1 MAPADFTGPSAD
13 EVMRDQEMARI
24 MAQGPQA
31 PVAPVVTPPQ
41 AQAAPPTQM
50 AAVPPTTQT
59 DVTAPMMPPERAE
72 RAPVAPAVTAPQPQ
86 APQQALGTG
95 LRVPG
100 MPPSVQQT
108 AQAGQQTAAAVQAQ
122 PTMNYQNIL
131 VAASQDPN
139 ALMRASEQVGGQ
151 WGRVYAATAKE
162 QLSNTKNQ
170 QAGEAQGETAANT
183 GRGVDRIM
191 RRDPEPNSVGFYAKQ
206 YLLRR
211 LGMGKEADE
220 LLGKTTFSF
229 QNVTDENGQAYS
241 IKLRGD
247 GMAMAG
253 YDTSGQEIAGDKL
266 QQLASQAVASKQ
278 GFQKGEFLVDED
290 NMPFQQMVNPA
301 NPRQQILSPVGHT
314 KQPKG
319 RLTRSTQSAG
329 LAGEQA
335 GARAGGAEVGRNV
348 AEQTGRVVT
357 GQLPR
362 ISLMGDQNAP
372 QAAPGAATSTAG
384 PVPPG
389 QVSAG
394 GQGLRVSTPDGGVIV
409 PSAKFKEQQRIRE
422 KAATEGIET
431 AETLPRENIKLNAK
445 RADDEAKKSTAFN
458 QQARSLDSIIRF
470 TEEKPEFFGAWIGGE
485 AYRAFQLAQTDDAKR
500 AALDRLAQTANIS
513 KPDRPRFQELV
524 NDIRRVELAGIT
536 GSGLSASQLNTERES
551 QRAVNAY
558 AVSLSDT
565 PQAARIQAEIA
576 KAQVDYQRQYARWL
590 GGLGAAELRQSPA
603 RLQRDFDDKIGDKIY
618 SDLMPKLEALR
629 KNPRGTVDFRSNQ

>member
-1 MAPADFTGPSAD
+1 
-13 EVMRDQEMARI
+13 
-24 MAQGPQA
+24 
-31 PVAPVVTPPQ
+31 
-41 AQAAPPTQM
+41 
-50 AAVPPTTQT
+50 
-59 DVTAPMMPPERAE
+59 
-72 RAPVAPAVTAPQPQ
+72 
-86 APQQALGTG
+86 
-95 LRVPG
+95 
-100 MPPSVQQT
+100 
-108 AQAGQQTAAAVQAQ
+108 
-122 PTMNYQNIL
+122 MNYQNIL

-139 ALMRASEQVGGQ
+139 ALMRASEQVGGN

-162 QLSNTKNQ
+162 QLTNAKNQ
-170 QAGEAQGETAANT
+170 QAGEAQGETAAAT

-229 QNVTDENGQAYS
+229 QNVTDENGKAYS

-247 GMAMAG
+247 GMALAG
-253 YDTSGQEIAGDKL
+253 YDTTGQEIGGDKL

-278 GFQKGEFLVDED
+278 GYQKGEFLVDKD
-290 NMPFQQMVNPA
+290 NMPFQQMINPA
-301 NPRQQILSPVGHT
+301 NPRQQILTPVGHNL
-314 KQPKG
+314 KPNGQ
-319 RLTRSTQSAG
+319 LVRSTQSAG
-329 LAGEQA
+329 LAGQQA
-335 GARAGGAEVGRNV
+335 GARAGGAVVGSNV
-348 AEQTGRVVT
+348 AEQTGAVVT
-357 GQLPR
+357 GPLPS
-362 ISLMGDQNAP
+362 ISLMGDQ
-372 QAAPGAATSTAG
+372 AAPPA
-384 PVPPG
+384 PG
-389 QVSAG
+389 QATITDGAVAPAQVSSG
-394 GQGLRVSTPDGGVIV
+394 GQGLRVRTPDGRTILPPG
-409 PSAKFKEQQRIRE
+409 KYKEQQRIRE

-458 QQARSLDSIIRF
+458 QQARSLDNIIRLS
-470 TEEKPEFFGAWIGGE
+470 EEKPEFFGAWIGGE
-485 AYRAFQLAQTDDAKR
+485 AYRAFKDAQTDDAKR

-513 KPDRPRFQELV
+513 KADRPRFQELV

-551 QRAVNAY
+551 QRAVSAY

-576 KAQVDYQRQYARWL
+576 KAQVEYQRQYARYL

-618 SDLMPKLEALR
+618 SDLVPKLEALR